1 MSYCRDCVFCGEVAE
16 RQQQSCGM
24 CDDPVEAIRACVEA
38 DVSASCSKRMTRGD
52 VRRKVA
58 ELEQLKRQRDSQRDL
73 LDVVQRVI
81 AAALKEGPA
90 DAT

>member
-1 MSYCRDCVFCGEVAE
+1 MSYCRDCVFCGVVTE

-24 CDDPVEAIRACVEA
+24 CDDPIEAIRACVEA
-38 DVSASCSKRMTRGD
+38 DVSASCEKKRTRKD
-52 VRRKVA
+52 VL
-58 ELEQLKRQRDSQRDL
+58 ELARAHERLLRQRDSQREL

-90 DAT
+90 DA